1 MKLKVCDVFSSRMN
15 SDLRSDLERLGTYYD
30 MFSRL
35 GVVSQVD
42 DSQLNEL
49 QALIAKLVL
58 FVNTDERALS
68 FGKRICG
75 AMDGYG
81 RYLDHLRTVLGD
93 DVRSFLVEH
102 YMLATNV
109 VFHVFEGDVFQDKWI
124 KQYECQCLR
133 FFVAIHEKF
142 RTYVTSR
149 KRGRIVALDS
159 MYGAVFVFSNFMN
172 DYPCREHNVLM
183 CSFFDMCSYQLSADV
198 MDARTEQID
207 ADALCNLIDLIC
219 SVVGS
224 QHRGQSVTRR
234 IKATRQPRGGFVNP
248 RKMETVN
255 LGDGIEALNLVESTS
270 ASVIGMTVDY
280 LTRFMSGTPIQ
291 EAFSV
296 SLLGAERAGV
306 KDIAMARLG
315 KIVGLDDASIV
326 NAAHLVTFDAVYRAG
341 VPWMDIDDIDAP
353 TIENIRTM
361 VNRALSFFDKY
372 GPRVLDGFT
381 MDGGYT
387 STVSSGDGDFLT
399 SDTLWDFK
407 VSKNPPT
414 KDHTLQLLMY
424 WRMGLHSVHPEFKSV
439 RYLGIYNPRL
449 NTVYRVGVDD
459 ISADVISSVEHDVIG
474 YD

>member
-1 MKLKVCDVFSSRMN
+1 
-15 SDLRSDLERLGTYYD
+15 
-30 MFSRL
+30 
-35 GVVSQVD
+35 
-42 DSQLNEL
+42 
-49 QALIAKLVL
+49 
-58 FVNTDERALS
+58 
-68 FGKRICG
+68 
-75 AMDGYG
+75 
-81 RYLDHLRTVLGD
+81 
-93 DVRSFLVEH
+93 
-102 YMLATNV
+102 
-109 VFHVFEGDVFQDKWI
+109 
-124 KQYECQCLR
+124 
-133 FFVAIHEKF
+133 
-142 RTYVTSR
+142 
-149 KRGRIVALDS
+149 
-159 MYGAVFVFSNFMN
+159 
-172 DYPCREHNVLM
+172 
-183 CSFFDMCSYQLSADV
+183 MCSYQLSADV